1 MPKIRVTLIVTHQK
15 HFCVLIILYNA
26 SHNKINV
33 TIIYMYVDPEL
44 FDISVTVVHA
54 TIQHEDQ
61 SDIQHH

>member
-1 MPKIRVTLIVTHQK
+1 MPKIIVTLIVTHQK

-26 SHNKINV
+26 SHNKSNE
-33 TIIYMYVDPEL
+33 TIIYIYMDPEL
-44 FDISVTVVHA
+44 FDISVTLHA